1 MEIIEGC
8 DECIFPT
15 GTRWP
20 MLNLTLSCNTSLLKK
35 SPKQKSDVI
44 YSHRTYMTLVIIKR
58 CRFRTYFLSLNMA
71 PLRLTKVV
79 NGDHI
84 EVNIIHLGI
93 SIRLIFSLKRV
104 NKWIWSWIP
113 GSWSKGSDYGKTFW
127 SKKRKPSLKEV
138 MFDFVWSVGDFST
151 T

>member
-1 MEIIEGC
+1 MNSSSPLG
-8 DECIFPT
+8 
-15 GTRWP
+15 
-20 MLNLTLSCNTSLLKK
+20 LTDQCLILRYHATLLCKKKK
-35 SPKQKSDVI
+35 SPKQKSGVI

-71 PLRLTKVV
+71 PLRFTKVV

-104 NKWIWSWIP
+104 NKWIWPRIP
-113 GSWSKGSDYGKTFW
+113 GSSKGADNGKTFW

>member
-1 MEIIEGC
+1 MNASSPLG
-8 DECIFPT
+8 
-15 GTRWP
+15 
-20 MLNLTLSCNTSLLKK
+20 LTDQCLIWLYHATLLCKIK

-58 CRFRTYFLSLNMA
+58 CRFRPYFLSLNMV
-71 PLRLTKVV
+71 PLRFTKVV

-104 NKWIWSWIP
+104 NKWIWSQIP
-113 GSWSKGSDYGKTFW
+113 GSWSKGSDYGKIFW

-138 MFDFVWSVGDFST
+138 VFDFVWSVGDFST